1 MPAHKTATTP
11 DLLNPVASELSSTD
25 RTATDVLAG
34 ADLLTG
40 ADVGDRFGLV
50 LALPVPEGG
59 VPTDGE
65 SADTLAQL
73 GLDAATVTQTWEPT
87 SKPGSVTTVPM
98 PGDAPVRTLLLVGA
112 GATTADDLRTAGA
125 ALGRAARGRQHVVTS
140 LAEGSDAVALAAL
153 VEGICLGGYTPP
165 RWSGK
170 PADPKTAPA
179 GAVTLTGLPG
189 AGDAEVVRRA
199 AVRAR
204 ATMLARNLAVTPSN
218 LKNPAWLA
226 AQAEAVAGASGLD
239 VRVWSDDDLRR
250 EGFGGLLAVGGG
262 SATPPRLVQL
272 DHTPSRANRRTPRIV
287 LVGKGIT
294 FDTGGLDIKPAEG
307 MLAMKTDMSGSAIV
321 LAVLA
326 ACRELDVPVRVTG
339 LLALAENAVGGAS
352 YRPGD
357 VVTQYGGRTV
367 EIGNTDAEGRI
378 VMADALA
385 YADRHLDPDVL
396 LDIATLTGAARVAFG
411 RSMAPVYATDDALR
425 DALVAAGQ
433 RTGEVLWP
441 FPLVDDYRPLLD
453 SEVADINHIAGSR
466 GGAGSIT
473 AALFLREFA
482 GDRRWAHL
490 DIAGTGRSD
499 VDRGLLS
506 KGATGFG
513 ARLLLTW
520 LEDMQ

>member
-1 MPAHKTATTP
+1 VPADKTSHAP
-11 DLLNPVASELSSTD
+11 DLLHPASSRWST
-25 RTATDVLAG
+25 TGHAPADVLAR
-34 ADLLTG
+34 ADRTG
-40 ADVGDRFGLV
+40 LA

-59 VPTDGE
+59 LAAE
-65 SADTLAQL
+65 SGAADALALL
-73 GLDAATVTQTWEPT
+73 GLDAAAVTATWEPE
-87 SKPGSVTTVPM
+87 SKAGSVTRVPLS
-98 PGDAPVRTLLLVGA
+98 PASPAQVLLLVGT
-112 GATTADDLRTAGA
+112 ATASADDLRTAGA
-125 ALGRAARGRQHVVTS
+125 AVGRATRGCEHLVTS
-140 LAEGSDAVALAAL
+140 VAAGVDATALAAF
-153 VEGICLGGYTPP
+153 VEGCCLGGYTPP

-170 PADPKTAPA
+170 PADPKTAPVA
-179 GAVTLTGLPG
+179 AVTLTGVG
-189 AGDAEVVRRA
+189 GGEEVVGHA
-199 AVRAR
+199 AARAR

-218 LKNPAWLA
+218 IKNPAWMA
-226 AQAEAVAGASGLD
+226 AQAQAVARRSGLD

-250 EGFGGLLAVGGG
+250 EGFGGLLAVGGA

-272 DHTPSRANRRTPRIV
+272 DYAPRKASRKTPRVV

-339 LLALAENAVGGAS
+339 LLALAENAVGAAS

-396 LDIATLTGAARVAFG
+396 VDIATLTGAARVAFG
-411 RSMAPVYATDDALR
+411 RSMAPLYATDEALGA
-425 DALVAAGQ
+425 ALVEAGR
-433 RTGEVLWP
+433 RTGETLWP

-453 SEVADINHIAGSR
+453 SDVADINHMSGSKSSP
-466 GGAGSIT
+466 GSIT

-513 ARLLLTW
+513 ARLLLNW

>member
-1 MPAHKTATTP
+1 VPDDNTP
-11 DLLNPVASELSSTD
+11 DLLNPVSSRWETTG
-25 RTATDVLAG
+25 RALADV
-34 ADLLTG
+34 LTG
-40 ADVGDRFGLV
+40 AEPADLV
-50 LALPVPEGG
+50 LALPVAEGG
-59 VPTDGE
+59 LVIAGQGAEAVALLGVDATW
-65 SADTLAQL
+65 LAE
-73 GLDAATVTQTWEPT
+73 AYEPKA
-87 SKPGSVTTVPM
+87 KPGAVTTVPLP
-98 PGDAPVRTLLLVGA
+98 PGRPARALVLVGSGTGSA
-112 GATTADDLRTAGA
+112 ADLRKAGA
-125 ALGRAARGRQHVVTS
+125 ALGRAARGRDHLVT
-140 LAEGSDAVALAAL
+140 AIAPGTDASALAAF
-153 VEGICLGGYTPP
+153 VEGCCLGGYTPP

-170 PADPKTAPA
+170 PADPKSVPV
-179 GAVTLTGLPG
+179 GAVTLTGAP
-189 AGDAEVVRRA
+189 DAEVVRRTV
-199 AVRAR
+199 VRAR

-218 LKNPAWLA
+218 IKNPAWMVTQA
-226 AQAEAVAGASGLD
+226 KTIAQRTHLE
-239 VRVWSDDDLRR
+239 VRVWSDADLRR

-262 SATPPRLVQL
+262 SATPPRMVQL
-272 DHTPSRANRRTPRIV
+272 DHTPRGASRKTPRVV

-294 FDTGGLDIKPAEG
+294 FDTGGLDVKPAEG
-307 MLAMKTDMSGSAIV
+307 MAAMKTDMSGSAVV

-326 ACRELDVPVRVTG
+326 ACRELAVPVRVTG
-339 LLALAENAVGGAS
+339 LLALAENAVGAAS

-385 YADRHLDPDVL
+385 YADQHLAPDVL
-396 LDIATLTGAARVAFG
+396 LDIATLTGAARVALA

-425 DALVAAGQ
+425 EQLVAAGE
-433 RTGEVLWP
+433 RTGETLWP

-453 SEVADINHIAGSR
+453 SEVADINHIAGLK

-513 ARLLLTW
+513 ARLLLSW
-520 LEDMQ
+520 LEDL